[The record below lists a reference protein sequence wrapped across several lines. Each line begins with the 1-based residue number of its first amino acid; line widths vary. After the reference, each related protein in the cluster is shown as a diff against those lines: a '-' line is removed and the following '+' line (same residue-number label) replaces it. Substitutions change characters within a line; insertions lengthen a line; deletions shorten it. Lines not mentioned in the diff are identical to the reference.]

1 MPASTSKKRKT
12 PMWTEQVTPSRR
24 RLLINGSL
32 ELGIL
37 KENSRQAAP
46 VGWKAQADVEEKQA
60 QMKRRRTIK
69 QDESLEGF
77 PFQEAQ
83 LDGSTDNGTEQDGVR
98 ATEVGADVVRDG
110 VQSESESEPDT
121 VE

>member
-69 QDESLEGF
+69 QDESLEGS

-98 ATEVGADVVRDG
+98 ATEVGADVAG
-110 VQSESESEPDT
+110 EEVQSESESEPDT